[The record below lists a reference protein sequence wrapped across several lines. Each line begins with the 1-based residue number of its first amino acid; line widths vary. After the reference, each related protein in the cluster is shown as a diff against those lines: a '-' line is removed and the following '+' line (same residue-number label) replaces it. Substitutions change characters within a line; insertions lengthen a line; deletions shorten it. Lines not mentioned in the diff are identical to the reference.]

1 MAQFWVQPI
10 PPFHTADA
18 AAVTGTTLT
27 ELSPTP
33 QKVIPA
39 PWMNEFAGK
48 TFEFAASGFYTTN
61 ASAGTYT
68 FGLYLGPSGA
78 IGSMGTAIATTAAL
92 SYVVSQT
99 NRPWRIEGEIQIR
112 SLGGSGTAVAFGDI
126 TNVTSGAKD
135 LMFTTAGAAVT
146 VDTTL
151 ARAIALGVT
160 PSVAQ
165 SIVCRHFSVK
175 MSN

>member
-1 MAQFWVQPI
+1 MGQYWVQPI

-18 AAVTGTTLT
+18 TAVTAVALT
-27 ELSPTP
+27 ELSPVP
-33 QKVIPA
+33 QVVIPA
-39 PWMNEFAGK
+39 PWLNEFAGK
-48 TFEFAASGFYTTN
+48 RLEFAASGFYTTN

-68 FGLYLGPSGA
+68 IGLYVGPAGA
-78 IGSMGTAIATTAAL
+78 IGSMTTIATSGAL

-99 NRPWRIEGEIQIR
+99 NRPWRIEGEMQIR
-112 SLGGSGTAVAFGDI
+112 SLGSAGTAVAFGDI

-135 LMFTTAGAAVT
+135 LFATTAGGTAA
-146 VDTTL
+146 VDTTS

-165 SIVCRHFSVK
+165 SIVCRYFSVK
-175 MSN
+175 MMN

>member
-1 MAQFWVQPI
+1 MGQYWVQPI

-18 AAVTGTTLT
+18 TAVTATALT
-27 ELSPTP
+27 ELSPLP

-48 TFEFAASGFYTTN
+48 SFEFAASGFYTTN

-68 FGLYLGPSGA
+68 FGLYIGAAGA
-78 IGSMGTAIATTAAL
+78 IGSMTAIATSSAL

-99 NRPWRIEGEIQIR
+99 NRPWRVEGEIQIR
-112 SLGGSGTAVAFGDI
+112 SLGSAGTAVAFGDI

-135 LMFTTAGAAVT
+135 LMFTTAGGTAA

-165 SIVCRHFSVK
+165 SITCRYFSVK